1 MHSPLRFRFK
11 CCESFFASLSPRAVA
26 PGKVF
31 VAETD
36 IGFAVGTD
44 CGMLLVHVL
53 GVGINGLP
61 SLGGHALV
69 DTRSIDR

>member
-1 MHSPLRFRFK
+1 MLRVVLRVTGSEGWRFR
-11 CCESFFASLSPRAVA
+11 E
-26 PGKVF
+26 VF

-44 CGMLLVHVL
+44 GGMLLVHVL